1 MVDKYNLICYLVWQF
16 NYAFMAFGESKHRCK
31 VDDQPIKHLAKRVD
45 DLGNVFND
53 FDGANTDLGPVC
65 EVCAPAYVDARTE
78 LWLDPSVNNLRKA
91 VKAKLKDAAFVNVAL
106 RKHAQRV
113 VDEILEDLDVGQFS
127 KATVLQLRS
136 FLGRCINFDDFGD
149 RSGVHGGID
158 LSGTIQCFNEEE
170 RTLKYFQALFMRLD
184 ELTKEKPGQTLEMV
198 DAGTGPFAL
207 FAAMAALKYD
217 NVNVKALELNPVSA
231 EVARR
236 VVRNL
241 GVADR
246 VKIVEADATTYKHDS
261 EVDLLVTETAFSGLL
276 QEPIVQIM
284 ANFEE
289 QMAEKS
295 YMIPEWFTVD
305 AGLVSTRAKEF
316 WVPSNFALGPVEVVR
331 MQRGFFADRIHF
343 VLDTENLTAG
353 DYKLGLSSR
362 FGLAPG
368 IILSGVDSNI
378 TKPVFAEDNVNRVVG
393 NSAVEVEY
401 LTGSQR
407 GDVKAVVSLHSSDF

>member
-1 MVDKYNLICYLVWQF
+1 
-16 NYAFMAFGESKHRCK
+16 MAFGESKYKCAI
-31 VDDQPIKHLAKRVD
+31 DGQPIKHLANRVD
-45 DLGNVFND
+45 NLGDD

-65 EVCAPAYVDARTE
+65 EVCAPAYIDAKND
-78 LWLDPSVNNLRKA
+78 LWLDPSIRNLRKA
-91 VKAKLKDAAFVNVAL
+91 IGAKLKDSAFVSAAL
-106 RKHAQRV
+106 RKHAQKV
-113 VDEILEDLDVGQFS
+113 VGEILEDLDAGMFE
-127 KATVLQLRS
+127 KANALQLRS
-136 FLGRCINFDDFGD
+136 FLGRCIDFDAFGD
-149 RSGVHGGID
+149 RSGLHGGID
-158 LSGTIQCFNEEE
+158 FGGALQCLNEED
-170 RTLKYFQALFMRLD
+170 RTAKYFQALFMRLD
-184 ELTKEKPGQTLEMV
+184 ELTKEKPDQTLEMV

-217 NVNVKALELNPVSA
+217 NINVTALELNPVSA

-246 VKIVEADATTYKHDS
+246 VKIVEADATKYRHDS

-284 ANFEE
+284 ANFEQ

-305 AGLVSTRAKEF
+305 AGLVSTRASEF

-331 MQRGFFADRIHF
+331 MQRGSFVDKIRF
-343 VLDTENLTAG
+343 VLDTKNLAG
-353 DYKLGLSSR
+353 DYKLGLMSR

-368 IILSGVDSNI
+368 IELFGVDSNI
-378 TKPVFAEDNVNRVVG
+378 TKPVFAEDNVNGVVG
-393 NSAVEVEY
+393 DGSVEVEY
-401 LTGSQR
+401 LTGNQR
-407 GDVKAVVSLHSSDF
+407 EDVNAVVKSGRAKGN